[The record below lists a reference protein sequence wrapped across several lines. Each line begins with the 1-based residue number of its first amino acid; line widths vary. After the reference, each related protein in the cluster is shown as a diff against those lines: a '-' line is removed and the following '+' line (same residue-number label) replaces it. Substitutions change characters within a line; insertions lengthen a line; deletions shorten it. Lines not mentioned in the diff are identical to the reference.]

1 MSKKQINHFQL
12 SRSWFDFT
20 YEHPELITANHTAM
34 YFFILD
40 HWNRLGW
47 KENFGLPTCMTM
59 EAIGIKSFN
68 TYKKVFK
75 DLVEWE
81 FILLIKKSQN
91 QYSTNVI
98 AVSKIDR
105 SDNKSLDR
113 SLSNHSTNHCSI
125 TDNIIVDID
134 KPNNL
139 KTLKPKNKKEFSEE
153 KKEVFD
159 LDEIPESP
167 ADIGPE
173 NFRNGTAQALF
184 RQRYGRHT
192 GDAVYTVLENLAGWP
207 DWMSERK
214 ILAFDQW
221 IQNLHDTGKSLTYR
235 QFDNELRKFRSWTDQ
250 QAEENCGHS
259 LCYPQIYEKQKQP
272 VNGQSGHQISD
283 GFKARYGLQ

>member
-153 KKEVFD
+153 KKKFS
-159 LDEIPESP
+159 ISMKY
-167 ADIGPE
+167 
-173 NFRNGTAQALF
+173 RNHPPTSDRKTFVMAQP
-184 RQRYGRHT
+184 RHCSGSGMVDT
-192 GDAVYTVLENLAGWP
+192 QAMRCTPCWKTWP
-207 DWMSERK
+207 DG
-214 ILAFDQW
+214 Q
-221 IQNLHDTGKSLTYR
+221 TG
-235 QFDNELRKFRSWTDQ
+235 
-250 QAEENCGHS
+250 
-259 LCYPQIYEKQKQP
+259 
-272 VNGQSGHQISD
+272 
-283 GFKARYGLQ
+283 